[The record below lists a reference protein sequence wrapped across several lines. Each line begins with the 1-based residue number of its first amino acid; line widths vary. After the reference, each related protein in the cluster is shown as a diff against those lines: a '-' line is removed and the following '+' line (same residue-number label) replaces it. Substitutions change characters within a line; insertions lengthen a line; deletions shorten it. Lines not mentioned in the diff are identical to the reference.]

1 MVREGLNLKFVATM
15 FFFLD
20 YNIRISLPLSRVLD
34 FKVCKRVS
42 HPVPRHY
49 GGSVLVALSETGR
62 KSFAMMTTSMIV
74 AVASHETVRKGLFGE
89 GDTIWEREEKSS
101 LFYLQGG

>member
-42 HPVPRHY
+42 HPVLRHY
-49 GGSVLVALSETGR
+49 GDSVLVALSETGR
-62 KSFAMMTTSMIV
+62 KSFAMTTT
-74 AVASHETVRKGLFGE
+74 VASHETVRKGLFRE